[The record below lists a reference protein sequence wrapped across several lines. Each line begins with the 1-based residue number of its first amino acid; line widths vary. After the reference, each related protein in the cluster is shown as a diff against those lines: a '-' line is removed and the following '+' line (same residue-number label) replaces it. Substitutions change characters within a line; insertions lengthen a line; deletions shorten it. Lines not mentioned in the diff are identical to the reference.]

1 MKPLKTLLLIAV
13 SFAATGQAKSKTEF
27 ALSTDS
33 VRIAYEVHSEARREG
48 MPVLIFVHG
57 WSCDRTYWKDQIKYF
72 SKKLK
77 VVTIDLAG
85 HGESG
90 LNRKSW
96 TIQSYGDDVAAVVK
110 KLDLHQIIFVGH
122 SMGGDVI
129 AEAALRVR
137 DRAAGLVL
145 VDVYKKLG
153 AGRTG
158 ESVDAFIASLQVDFP
173 NNMRNVVRSMF
184 LPTSNKELVEWVVA
198 DMSSAPQEVMIAEA
212 KAAMNYSREIAA
224 SLQKLNLPTI
234 AINPDNEPTDQ
245 ASMKQ
250 FGVDVIIMPGV
261 GHFLMMEDPDHFN
274 QLLMEAVQQLNQ

>member
-1 MKPLKTLLLIAV
+1 MKPIKTLLLIAV
-13 SFAATGQAKSKTEF
+13 SLSAAGQAKSKTEF
-27 ALSTDS
+27 VLSSDS

-96 TIQSYGDDVAAVVK
+96 TIQSYGDDVAAVIR
-110 KLDLHQIIFVGH
+110 KLDLHHIIFVGH

-145 VDVYKKLG
+145 VDAYKKLG
-153 AGRTG
+153 TGRTP

-198 DMSSAPQEVMIAEA
+198 DMSAAPQEVMLAEA
-212 KAAMNYSREIAA
+212 KAAMNYSREITA
-224 SLQKLNLPTI
+224 SLKKLNLPTF
-234 AINPDNEPTDQ
+234 AINPDNEPTDE

-250 FGVDVIIMPGV
+250 YGVSVIIMPDV

-274 QLLMEAVQQLNQ
+274 QLLMEAVQQVN

>member
-1 MKPLKTLLLIAV
+1 MKPIMTLLLIAV
-13 SFAATGQAKSKTEF
+13 SISATGQAKSKTEF
-27 ALSTDS
+27 VLSSDS

-90 LNRKSW
+90 LNRKAW
-96 TIQSYGDDVAAVVK
+96 TIQSYGDDVAAVVR

-137 DRAAGLVL
+137 DRAAGLIL
-145 VDVYKKLG
+145 VDAYKKLG
-153 AGRTG
+153 AGRTP
-158 ESVDAFIASLQVDFP
+158 ESVDAFVASLQVDFP
-173 NNMRNVVRSMF
+173 NSMRNVVRSMF
-184 LPTSNKELVEWVVA
+184 LPTSSKELVEWVVA
-198 DMSSAPQEVMIAEA
+198 DMSAAPKEVMLAEA
-212 KAAMNYSREIAA
+212 KAAMNYSREIT
-224 SLQKLNLPTI
+224 STIQKLNLPTI
-234 AINPDNEPTDQ
+234 AINPDNEPTDE

-250 FGVDVIIMPGV
+250 YGVSVIIMPGV

-274 QLLMEAVQQLNQ
+274 QLLMEAVQQVN